1 MHRPFAR
8 PSSGLVTTLTML
20 LLALVLPAQAQ
31 SDASHASQDLSA
43 ASIALP
49 AASVD
54 LLAAGG
60 AFSVAA
66 LRPVGASV
74 EVVLA
79 SAADG
84 GRISLRIGGEALE
97 ASGVVIG
104 TALVATAVSGGY
116 LLWAGS
122 EAVAFVA
129 DVSLAPLIHRQELR
143 P

>member
-1 MHRPFAR
+1 MPYLFVR
-8 PSSGLVTTLTML
+8 PSRCIALTLAMFV
-20 LLALVLPAQAQ
+20 LASAAPARAQ
-31 SDASHASQDLSA
+31 SDASRASENLSA
-43 ASIALP
+43 TSIALP

-60 AFSVAA
+60 AFSVVA

-84 GRISLRIGGEALE
+84 GRISLHIGREALE
-97 ASGVVIG
+97 TSGVVIG

>member
-1 MHRPFAR
+1 MYRLFAR
-8 PSSGLVTTLTML
+8 PSRWLAASLVLFVPA
-20 LLALVLPAQAQ
+20 LALPAQAQ
-31 SDASHASQDLSA
+31 SDASRASQKLSA

-60 AFSVAA
+60 AFSVVA

-74 EVVLA
+74 EMVLA

-84 GRISLRIGGEALE
+84 ARISLRVGGEALA

-129 DVSLAPLIHRQELR
+129 DATLAPLIHRQELR

>member
-1 MHRPFAR
+1 MRYLFVR
-8 PSSGLVTTLTML
+8 PSRCIALTLAMFV
-20 LLALVLPAQAQ
+20 LASAAPAQAQ
-31 SDASHASQDLSA
+31 SDASRASENLSA

-60 AFSVAA
+60 TFSVVA

-79 SAADG
+79 SATDG
-84 GRISLRIGGEALE
+84 ARISLRVGGEALK
-97 ASGVVIG
+97 ASGVVVG

-129 DVSLAPLIHRQELR
+129 DLSLAPLIHRQELR